1 MSMEKVSEKNM
12 NFKENFT
19 DLWERICVRR
29 Y

>member
-1 MSMEKVSEKNM
+1 MRMEKVNEKNM

-19 DLWERICVRR
+19 DLWERICRRR